1 MSLLQTLPIIIQ
13 FVTLLGV
20 FGTLWAVSQAKKS
33 LRAHTILKLTEGWRD
48 IEIYNAIS
56 YINELRTEWKK
67 KCSPVTDQATWD
79 TLAMNWVHEHY
90 RAQGD
95 QLKKEWLARR
105 QASQFLSKM
114 GLLTMRGY
122 MKPEDLFG
130 VIPEMGRY
138 LMVLTPIELAI
149 QKLDSEEKPI
159 ADWDHQVGK
168 WEFNYLCSEYLRWF
182 EKNRNKIV
190 LNPID
195 YSSIV

>member
-1 MSLLQTLPIIIQ
+1 MGLLQALPIIIQ
-13 FVTLLGV
+13 TLTLLGV
-20 FGTLWAVSQAKKS
+20 LGTLWAVFQAKKS
-33 LRAHTILKLTEGWRD
+33 LRAQTVLKLTEGWRD
-48 IEIYNAIS
+48 TEIYSAIS

-79 TLAMNWVHEHY
+79 TLAGNWVQEHY
-90 RAQGD
+90 RAQED

-114 GLLTMRGY
+114 GLLTMSGY

-149 QKLDSEEKPI
+149 QRLDSEEKPI
-159 ADWDHQVGK
+159 ADWDHRVGK
-168 WEFNYLCSEYLRWF
+168 WEFNYLWSEYLRWF
-182 EKNRNKIV
+182 KKNRNKIE
-190 LNPID
+190 LNPIE
-195 YSSIV
+195 YSS